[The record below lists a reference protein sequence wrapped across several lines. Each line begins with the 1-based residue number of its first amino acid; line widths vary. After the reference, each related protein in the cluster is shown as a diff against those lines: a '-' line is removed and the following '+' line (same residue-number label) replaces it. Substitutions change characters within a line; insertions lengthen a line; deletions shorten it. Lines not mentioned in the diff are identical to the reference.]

1 MSDVEKFAHLRGYL
15 EGRAKFS
22 IACLSL
28 TGANNQCA
36 VELLKIRFEKKSAVQ
51 RVRINKLIQLPAVFK
66 ERDTHER
73 LQKLYD
79 NCEAHSRALKA
90 LGVNDESYSAIVVLT
105 ILEKLPEQFRLTVT
119 RGTNFLEWSMLEMLS
134 AFEQELELIRSET
147 KNATRARNI
156 VSKKLQLNCWRTKRG
171 KIVPSV

>member
-51 RVRINKLIQLPAVFK
+51 RARINKLIQLPAVFK

-119 RGTNFLEWSMLEMLS
+119 RGTNFLEWSMLRKHRKSRQRCGMV
-134 AFEQELELIRSET
+134 ET
-147 KNATRARNI
+147 KPRHAERQSENDKRA
-156 VSKKLQLNCWRTKRG
+156 
-171 KIVPSV
+171 